1 MAAGSERMEDM
12 QYLVMLYDDEASMN
26 EFGTPEFEAEMAGY
40 AAFGEVAGEA
50 IVGGEALVPS
60 SASRTIRIEGG
71 TVAVTDGPFAEAA
84 EVLGGFYL
92 LEAPT
97 LDDCIELVRHI
108 PASSTGASEI
118 RPVAML
124 LEQSTAP
131 VPEGAVRYLATI
143 HAAPEDT
150 AVPGTEGWDQVA
162 AAHGRF
168 AEQAGDL
175 IAGGGGHHP
184 ACSASTVR
192 VRDGELQVTD
202 GPCPSGAH
210 IVTGFYLLT
219 GAPEAVLE
227 AASAIPTAPGGAI
240 DLRPVME
247 LGG

>member
-1 MAAGSERMEDM
+1 M
-12 QYLVMLYDDEASMN
+12 QYLVMLYDDEATMN
-26 EFGTPEFEAEMAGY
+26 EFGTPEFDAELAGY
-40 AAFGEVAGEA
+40 EAFGEVAGEA
-50 IVGGEALVPS
+50 IVGGEALEPS

-108 PASSTGASEI
+108 PATSTGASEI

-124 LEQSTAP
+124 LEPSTAP

-150 AVPGTEGWDQVA
+150 VVPGTDGWEQVA

-175 IAGGGGHHP
+175 IAGGAGLHP
-184 ACSASTVR
+184 ASTASTVR
-192 VRDGELQVTD
+192 VRDGELQVSD
-202 GPCPSGAH
+202 GAFPSGVH
-210 IVTGFYLLT
+210 TVTGFYLLT
-219 GAPEAVLE
+219 GEPDAVLE
-227 AASAIPTAPGGAI
+227 AASAIPTAPGGAV